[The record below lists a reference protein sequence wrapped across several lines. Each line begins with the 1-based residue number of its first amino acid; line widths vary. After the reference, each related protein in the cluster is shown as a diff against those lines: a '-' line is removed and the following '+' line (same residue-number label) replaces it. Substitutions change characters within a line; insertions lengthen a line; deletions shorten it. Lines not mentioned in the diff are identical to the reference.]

1 MTLLIILLLI
11 FGGVALIAIV
21 TKRFSGPNDERRAQQ
36 LQRWLVP
43 LVGIMLALSL
53 IKYLW

>member
-1 MTLLIILLLI
+1 MTLLIILLVI
-11 FGGVALIAIV
+11 FGGVALMAIV

-53 IKYLW
+53 INYLW